1 MSAGDVNELSCL
13 GVLFSLSFHRSSQPG
28 FGMSL
33 EIFAS
38 VRIQED
44 LCASLALVTQS
55 PVPRW
60 PDATVVASRA
70 QTAAVWSG
78 LLAGNVG
85 CRADVSCSGLKTCPL
100 ESGHCRLKSRSMTL
114 TLELFTIRSL
124 PCPAQNARQLFI
136 V

>member
-1 MSAGDVNELSCL
+1 MSAGDVHELSCL

-38 VRIQED
+38 VRIQDD

-60 PDATVVASRA
+60 ADATVVASRA

-85 CRADVSCSGLKTCPL
+85 WRAEVSCSCLKACPL
-100 ESGHCRLKSRSMTL
+100 ERSHFP
-114 TLELFTIRSL
+114 LEGRSTT
-124 PCPAQNARQLFI
+124 PTVF
-136 V
+136 